1 MRDVHRVVMP
11 CGTSHQS
18 EGFRLQSL
26 CVLIG
31 DHVLVGSRFPRS
43 VVTVRTVRRVLRARR
58 AFPSPVGCSI
68 RCIHSIGSL
77 GSFCSQISGCKE
89 QWEDTR
95 LKKRGDLGNSCES
108 SLWFTLLK
116 ALIIIRS
123 GGAALDILSDVT
135 SSCARPALC
144 SVGLL
149 HDEVHVQDACPR
161 PHVQN

>member
-1 MRDVHRVVMP
+1 MRYF
-11 CGTSHQS
+11 TS
-18 EGFRLQSL
+18 E
-26 CVLIG
+26 
-31 DHVLVGSRFPRS
+31 
-43 VVTVRTVRRVLRARR
+43 RRVQASITLRLDRR
-58 AFPSPVGCSI
+58 SCLGWESISALGRDRSYCSSRVACPSGVSITCSI